1 MYVRWKG
8 RIAYMVKI
16 LRKRWIF
23 CRALAL
29 TAICV
34 VCLAASPDLGGETPA
49 VICRAA
55 ASPALTDAR
64 QTAAYWLER
73 HPEGERLLLDEKGI
87 AALNEEMRRKTRTL
101 TALSSAPAVYSGDE
115 VRHRISAVQA
125 IGDFATGAVPELYAG
140 GAVLTQAA
148 YEAARE
154 NCALTAVP
162 ERVGVRYGVV
172 VRRADLRL
180 LPVADG
186 WFETPSD
193 VHYDAL
199 QATAVDPAEPALVL
213 TGSADGRFFFCILRH
228 YSGWLAAEALAFT
241 DRVTWEQ
248 YAAPADFA
256 VVTAPALTL
265 QAARA
270 QRYQMGA
277 RIPLS
282 NEGMLLLPV
291 RTTAGQL
298 QVCPRPASFGGDLH
312 HGYLPCTENQFVRQG
327 FRFLGAPYG
336 WGGLEGSV
344 DCSAFTGDVYR
355 SMGIELPRD
364 ADVQGEVLPYRAD
377 LEGSAED
384 RCALL
389 RQFPV
394 GTLLTTPTHVLMY
407 LGTDDAGV
415 PCVLQAMSSYFTFD
429 GGARQKHY
437 LRRVIASTVL
447 FPSFAGTPYIE
458 SVQSF
463 GAVCGK

>member
-1 MYVRWKG
+1 M
-8 RIAYMVKI
+8 
-16 LRKRWIF
+16 
-23 CRALAL
+23 
-29 TAICV
+29 
-34 VCLAASPDLGGETPA
+34 
-49 VICRAA
+49 
-55 ASPALTDAR
+55 
-64 QTAAYWLER
+64 
-73 HPEGERLLLDEKGI
+73 
-87 AALNEEMRRKTRTL
+87 
-101 TALSSAPAVYSGDE
+101 
-115 VRHRISAVQA
+115 
-125 IGDFATGAVPELYAG
+125 
-140 GAVLTQAA
+140 
-148 YEAARE
+148 
-154 NCALTAVP
+154 
-162 ERVGVRYGVV
+162 
-172 VRRADLRL
+172 
-180 LPVADG
+180 
-186 WFETPSD
+186 
-193 VHYDAL
+193 
-199 QATAVDPAEPALVL
+199 
-213 TGSADGRFFFCILRH
+213 
-228 YSGWLAAEALAFT
+228 
-241 DRVTWEQ
+241 
-248 YAAPADFA
+248 
-256 VVTAPALTL
+256 
-265 QAARA
+265 
-270 QRYQMGA
+270 
-277 RIPLS
+277 
-282 NEGMLLLPV
+282 
-291 RTTAGQL
+291 
-298 QVCPRPASFGGDLH
+298 
-312 HGYLPCTENQFVRQG
+312 RQG

>member
-34 VCLAASPDLGGETPA
+34 ACLAASPDLGGETPA

-101 TALSSAPAVYSGDE
+101 TALSAAPAVYSGDE
-115 VRHRISAVQA
+115 VRHRMVAVQA
-125 IGDFATGAVPELYAG
+125 IGDFATGAVPELYVG

-180 LPVADG
+180 LPVAEG

-228 YSGWLAAEALAFT
+228 YRGWLAAEALAFT
-241 DRVTWEQ
+241 GRVTWEQ
-248 YAAPADFA
+248 YAA
-256 VVTAPALTL
+256 
-265 QAARA
+265 
-270 QRYQMGA
+270 
-277 RIPLS
+277 
-282 NEGMLLLPV
+282 LLPV

-377 LEGSAED
+377 LEGSVED

-463 GAVCGK
+463 GAVCRK